1 IGHDGAAADLAA
13 AVAGVLHAAVI
24 APLARVIHIGFALL
38 EQATMARERIY
49 ALLARDAGVGRL
61 FDAPVAVGP
70 LEPGPPLGEQA
81 LVIGDEF
88 RQPLERRR
96 RFQHQLFHRWSSLAR
111 QARPNGPA
119 KRINGPAEIQHS
131 LSRGRR
137 TGGVAISRGSPPAR
151 TTALRRE
158 MDGDRIASQMLRA
171 LESHAACKLS
181 VSGNCVARVETS

>member
-1 IGHDGAAADLAA
+1 HVGLALFEQA
-13 AVAGVLHAAVI
+13 AVA
-24 APLARVIHIGFALL
+24 
-38 EQATMARERIY
+38 RERVD
-49 ALLARDAGVGRL
+49 ALRARHADVGRL
-61 FDAPVAVGP
+61 LDALVAIGP
-70 LEPGPPLGEQA
+70 LDREPLFGEQA

-158 MDGDRIASQMLRA
+158 MDGDWIASQMLRA

-181 VSGNCVARVETS
+181 VS